1 MENFKLVVR
10 LASVV
15 SILWSVVGYTNGQTN
30 LTEVACVAII
40 QYVLVRMMG
49 VLK

>member
-15 SILWSVVGYTNGQTN
+15 SILWSVVGYTNGQVQ
-30 LTEVACVAII
+30 LTEVVCYAII
-40 QYVLVRMMG
+40 QCVLVRMMG